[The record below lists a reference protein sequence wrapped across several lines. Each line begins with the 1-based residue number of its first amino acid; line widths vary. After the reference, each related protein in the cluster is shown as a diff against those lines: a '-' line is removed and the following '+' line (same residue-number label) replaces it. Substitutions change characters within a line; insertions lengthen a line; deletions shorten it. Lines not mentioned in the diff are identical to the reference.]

1 MVKTYNN
8 REKYYRKLKRLNQRQ
23 RRAFYALTRRACTIG
38 AASAEM
44 SVDTLK
50 AIKVLT
56 RDEMQK
62 LNLYQLLLTQKLRQ
76 LANCING
83 IRYLLTTSIDDIT
96 KDITDLGYD
105 LEEIINKI
113 IAELN
118 YMVELNAEEEK
129 KDV

>member
-1 MVKTYNN
+1 MVKMYDN

-23 RRAFYALTRRACTIG
+23 RRAFYALIRRAHTIS
-38 AASAEM
+38 AATTEM
-44 SVDTLK
+44 SIDTLK
-50 AIKVLT
+50 AVKVLT
-56 RDEMQK
+56 EDEMQK
-62 LNLYQLLLTQKLRQ
+62 LNLYQLLLTQKLSQ
-76 LANCING
+76 LANCVAG

-105 LEEIINKI
+105 LEEIIDKT

-118 YMVELNAEEEK
+118 YMVEFYAEEEK

>member
-1 MVKTYNN
+1 MTKMYDN

-23 RRAFYALTRRACTIG
+23 RRALYALIRRAHTIS
-38 AASAEM
+38 AASTEM

-56 RDEMQK
+56 EDEMQK
-62 LNLYQLLLTQKLRQ
+62 LNLYQLLFTQKFSQ
-76 LANCING
+76 LANCIAG
-83 IRYLLTTSIDDIT
+83 IRYLLTTSIDDIV
-96 KDITDLGYD
+96 KDVTDLGYD

-113 IAELN
+113 TAELN
-118 YMVELNAEEEK
+118 YMVELDAEEEK